1 MKERESMNYPAEL
14 IRRARE
20 SRRQPHPPAQEESH
34 PAAELRE
41 PQPAATWQARHGV
54 YDQLMRSHDRVHT
67 RHIGG

>member
-1 MKERESMNYPAEL
+1 MTYPAEL

-20 SRRQPHPPAQEESH
+20 NRRQPHPPAREESR
-34 PAAELRE
+34 PAAEPRE
-41 PQPAATWQARHGV
+41 PSAPGTWQARHGV